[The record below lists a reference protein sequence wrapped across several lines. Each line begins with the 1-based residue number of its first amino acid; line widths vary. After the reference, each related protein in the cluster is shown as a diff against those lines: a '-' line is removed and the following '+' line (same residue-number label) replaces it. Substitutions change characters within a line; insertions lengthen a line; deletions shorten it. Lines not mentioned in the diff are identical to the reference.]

1 MDVVKSSIIKASLAT
16 FLLLSLGLLIGLQV
30 DDARG
35 AYVEDQLRESDLRMQ
50 NFIVTQ
56 SYLDE
61 SSNNYC
67 RLVENQI
74 PDLSRE
80 NTKIGQNLQSF
91 SGKSLSNQGQYNYL
105 VRKYYVNQLRLYNV
119 LDEYNSRCEEN
130 TTLIFY
136 FFDQSADSKR
146 QGAVLTEYYRNV
158 DNSTYIFSF
167 NLEKN
172 KSSVMQLLRDDY
184 QVEEGPS
191 IVINGDEVHR
201 DYVPLIQLKE
211 IIRDREDLS
220 MEKPSG
226 NLTAGNS
233 ILDNSTVNTTDPNS
247 SVS

>member
-1 MDVVKSSIIKASLAT
+1 MDVVKSSILKASLAT
-16 FLLLSLGLLIGLQV
+16 LLLIAVGFLVGLQV

-35 AYVEDQLRESDLRMQ
+35 SYLQDQLKESDLRMQ

-56 SYLDE
+56 NYLDE

-91 SGKSLSNQGQYNYL
+91 SGKSLSNKQEYRYL

-119 LDEYNSRCEEN
+119 LNEYNDRCGKN

-136 FFDQSADSKR
+136 FFDDSIDSQR
-146 QGAVLTEYYRNV
+146 QGSVLTEYYREI

-167 NLEKN
+167 NLEKDR
-172 KSSVMQLLRDDY
+172 SSVMEMLRNDY
-184 QVEEGPS
+184 QVEDGPS
-191 IVINGDEVHR
+191 IVINGEDVFR
-201 DYVPLIQLKE
+201 DYVPLSQLK
-211 IIRDREDLS
+211 D
-220 MEKPSG
+220 
-226 NLTAGNS
+226 
-233 ILDNSTVNTTDPNS
+233 ILGRRANVETDQTNVTQMNGTDANITDVNTKEVNATGS
-247 SVS
+247 Q